1 MKKRLLYRILAVVL
15 VVFIISNITVPAQ
28 AGEFYPGS
36 PTVDTLNTD
45 TKNKNDGL
53 SLGDIIKQEPG
64 NLLEKAIAYLI
75 GGIAS
80 GLLWAVQKL
89 TGAPSLFE
97 AVFITDTP
105 NDMQPFTKAQFDVMN
120 YWYQVMIFIAVVIL
134 FISLLFVAFEMIF
147 VGFTPKSKDEI
158 KERIER
164 IIFSGIIIAA
174 TPMIFKILLYMNNA
188 LTYYIYKVLRL
199 PGNIDDM
206 FNPAIVSANIHTG
219 SVVLTAIGMLVMAYI
234 NAFVVFVFTVRKF
247 VIMIFYI
254 FTPIAATLWSI
265 NKNILA
271 AKVWLGELLTNIF
284 TQFFYAFVFAIY
296 FSATGVVH
304 QGSNTVNVST
314 SLESLLWL
322 YMITAIAESLR
333 NSLQG
338 YFTRLAGINE
348 AGIARNVALAFGAS
362 SAVTAISTIG
372 AQFGTAAAVGSMVG
386 KAAEVLSKTSALQNL
401 AGMTTVPG
409 LGSSSTGFNPS
420 GGGLS
425 GGSTGLSPHGS
436 GPAPSS
442 GGTANGGIAFGSIA
456 SGGTASGGLTPGGS
470 ASNLEG
476 THLTSAGSETAGFLP
491 GISSGSVMSGA
502 GAGTS
507 GDVEGK
513 ASPVPGYASAEQFN
527 AGRTYSNTPT
537 GGVIG
542 SGEKSTSEQKPD
554 PYSDPRYALARSAES
569 TSKVAHYGTMFGG
582 LADRTLGFNRGFGS
596 LAAKGGAAFYG
607 TARAMLWDARKTAR
621 AQGTTWKNALYQM
634 TGVDPKS
641 GFAGLKAV
649 KRIVHTSISAA
660 FSGPHSV
667 SMHMQKYHNTSL
679 DGYRW
684 KM

>member
-1 MKKRLLYRILAVVL
+1 MVLA
-15 VVFIISNITVPAQ
+15 VFIIINITTPVL
-28 AGEFYPGS
+28 AGELYPGNPITNS
-36 PTVDTLNTD
+36 SNSF
-45 TKNKNDGL
+45 TKAVEAVGQKI
-53 SLGDIIKQEPG
+53 GDIIAQEPG

-97 AVFITDTP
+97 AVFITKTP
-105 NDMQPFTKAQFDVMN
+105 DNMQPFTKAQFDVMN

-147 VGFTPKSKDEI
+147 VGFNPKSKDEI

-174 TPMIFKILLYMNNA
+174 TPMFFKILLYMNNA

-206 FNPAIVSANIHTG
+206 FDPTVVFANIHTG

-284 TQFFYAFVFAIY
+284 TQFFYAFVFAVY

-304 QGSNTVNVST
+304 QGNNTVNVST

-372 AQFGTAAAVGSMVG
+372 AQFGTAAAMGGAVGQAAG
-386 KAAEVLSKTSALQNL
+386 TLAKAFTPQNF
-401 AGMTTVPG
+401 AGMSTVPG
-409 LGSSSTGFNPS
+409 IDSSSTGLKSS

-425 GGSTGLSPHGS
+425 GGTAGSLSHGS
-436 GPAPSS
+436 GPMLESGS
-442 GGTANGGIAFGSIA
+442 TIGGGTI
-456 SGGTASGGLTPGGS
+456 SGVTASGGAAPGGP
-470 ASNLEG
+470 AG
-476 THLTSAGSETAGFLP
+476 GFAAGSSTPAGIDTPEFMP
-491 GISSGSVMSGA
+491 GMSSGPVMSDT

-507 GDVEGK
+507 DSGGGT

-542 SGEKSTSEQKPD
+542 SSEESGPEQKPN

-569 TSKVAHYGTMFGG
+569 ASKVAHYGTMLGG
-582 LADRTLGFNRGFGS
+582 LADRSLGFNRGFGS
-596 LAAKGGAAFYG
+596 LATKGGAALYG
-607 TARAMLWDARKTAR
+607 TARAVTWDALKTAH
-621 AQGTTWKNALYQM
+621 AQDTTWKNALYQM

-641 GFAGLKAV
+641 RFAGLRAV
-649 KRIVHTSISAA
+649 KRIAHTNISAA

>member
-1 MKKRLLYRILAVVL
+1 MGLRKKLLYKILAVIL
-15 VVFIISNITVPAQ
+15 AVFIIANITTPVL
-28 AGEFYPGS
+28 AGELYPGN
-36 PTVDTLNTD
+36 PTVDLNTN
-45 TKNKNDGL
+45 TKNKDNGFD
-53 SLGDIIKQEPG
+53 LGGVIAQEPG

-97 AVFITDTP
+97 AVFITKTP
-105 NDMQPFTKAQFDVMN
+105 DDMQPFTKAQFDVMN

-147 VGFTPKSKDEI
+147 VGFNPKSKDEI

-199 PGNIDDM
+199 PGNIDDL
-206 FNPAIVSANIHTG
+206 FNPAIVFANIHTG

-234 NAFVVFVFTVRKF
+234 NAFVVFVFVVRKF

-284 TQFFYAFVFAIY
+284 TQFFYAFTFAIY
-296 FSATGVVH
+296 FSATGVIH

-338 YFTRLAGINE
+338 YFIRLAGINE

-362 SAVTAISTIG
+362 SAVTAVSTIG
-372 AQFGTAAAVGSMVG
+372 AQFGTAAAVGSMAGQAV
-386 KAAEVLSKTSALQNL
+386 SALTKTFTPQNF
-401 AGMTTVPG
+401 AGMSTVPG
-409 LGSSSTGFNPS
+409 IGSSSTGLKSS

-425 GGSTGLSPHGS
+425 GGSAGSLMNGGGPTLGS
-436 GPAPSS
+436 GGIVS
-442 GGTANGGIAFGSIA
+442 GGPT
-456 SGGTASGGLTPGGS
+456 SGGVISGGPAGDLVGGTSAPTDAETASS
-470 ASNLEG
+470 
-476 THLTSAGSETAGFLP
+476 LP
-491 GISSGSVMSGA
+491 GMTSGPVMSNA

-507 GDVEGK
+507 GSGEG
-513 ASPVPGYASAEQFN
+513 AALPVPGHASAEQFN

-537 GGVIG
+537 GGVVG
-542 SGEKSTSEQKPD
+542 SSGESKSEQKPN

-569 TSKVAHYGTMFGG
+569 ASKVAHYGTMLGG
-582 LADRTLGFNRGFGS
+582 LADRSLGFNRGFGS
-596 LAAKGGAAFYG
+596 LTAKGGAALYG
-607 TARAMLWDARKTAR
+607 TARAVTWDALKTAR

-641 GFAGLKAV
+641 RFAGLRAA
-649 KRIVHTSISAA
+649 KRIAHTNISAA